1 MSFLYHDYHRE
12 WDEKKVSFEKYPIYL
27 YYIQRYKIAPKRMPN
42 YRILLFGLTR
52 DLLQNKEIVLR
63 SEKILTAAQL
73 LQELKTSYPPLDKL
87 PSLRIAA
94 EHHFP
99 EADFILN
106 EGMEIALIPP
116 VSGG

>member
-1 MSFLYHDYHRE
+1 
-12 WDEKKVSFEKYPIYL
+12 
-27 YYIQRYKIAPKRMPN
+27 MPN

-52 DLLQNKEIVLR
+52 DLLQNREIVLS
-63 SEKILTAAQL
+63 SEENLTAAQL
-73 LQELKTSYPPLDKL
+73 LQEVKSKYPALSNL

-94 EHHFP
+94 EHRFP
-99 EADFILN
+99 EDDFMVQ

>member
-1 MSFLYHDYHRE
+1 
-12 WDEKKVSFEKYPIYL
+12 
-27 YYIQRYKIAPKRMPN
+27 MPN

-52 DLLQNKEIVLR
+52 DLLQNKEIVV
-63 SEKILTAAQL
+63 STNKILTASQL
-73 LQELKTSYPPLDKL
+73 LDQLKSNYPSLANL

-99 EADFILN
+99 EANFILQ

>member
-1 MSFLYHDYHRE
+1 
-12 WDEKKVSFEKYPIYL
+12 
-27 YYIQRYKIAPKRMPN
+27 MPN

-52 DLLQNKEIVLR
+52 DLLQNKEIVFST
-63 SEKILTAAQL
+63 SEIKTVDEL
-73 LQELKTSYPPLDKL
+73 LQELKMNYPSLANL

-99 EADFILN
+99 DAQFILQ